1 MSETKPFFDVPTTTQ
16 ETSEGPVD
24 LPILYYD
31 TTYAFAFF
39 WVDAE
44 AAAANLPDAELRT
57 AMNYKGKTLVAL
69 ANYQYRNSTVG
80 DYGEV
85 GLAIPAVP
93 VNSKP
98 GERWLQGLRSVDS
111 TSRDLAF
118 RVLHMPVTTAAANA
132 AGRDIWGLPKF
143 VTPIK
148 VDLRG
153 RMIDISVADPDG
165 GEPIMTLFGRAGLGI
180 PTPQIPVVLYSP
192 HEGQMLR
199 VTVNGR
205 GPSTTYTGGK
215 VRLRVGNT
223 NHPMAE
229 SLRNLGMDGLTPFA
243 IQTTHASQS
252 RLNKGVPIGR

>member
-1 MSETKPFFDVPTTTQ
+1 MPPSVASV
-16 ETSEGPVD
+16 TSICD
-24 LPILYYD
+24 QWSYLIR
-31 TTYAFAFF
+31 
-39 WVDAE
+39 

-57 AMNYKGKTLVAL
+57 AMNHKGKTLVAL

-85 GLAIPAVP
+85 GLAIPTVP
-93 VNSKP
+93 VNAKP
-98 GERWLQGLRSVDS
+98 GERWLQGLQSEESR
-111 TSRDLAF
+111 SRDLGF
-118 RVLHMPVTTAAANA
+118 RVIHLPVTTAAANA

-148 VDLRG
+148 VDHHG
-153 RMIDISVADPDG
+153 RMIDVSVDDPDG
-165 GEPIMTLFGRAGLGI
+165 GEPIMTLFGRVGLGV
-180 PTPQIPVVLYSP
+180 PSPQIPVMLYSP

-205 GPSTTYTGGK
+205 GPSTTYAGGK
-215 VRLRVGNT
+215 VRLKVGSGT
-223 NHPMAE
+223 HPMAE
-229 SLRNLGMDGLTPFA
+229 SLRSLGMDGLTPFA

>member
-39 WVDAE
+39 WVDSELAT
-44 AAAANLPDAELRT
+44 AHLPDAELRT
-57 AMNYKGKTLVAL
+57 AMSYKGKTLAGL
-69 ANYQYRNSTVG
+69 ASYQYRNSTVG
-80 DYGEV
+80 NYGEV

-98 GERWLQGLRSVDS
+98 GERWLHALRSEES

-118 RVLHMPVTTAAANA
+118 RVLHLPVTTAAADA
-132 AGRDIWGLPKF
+132 AGREIWGLPKF

-148 VDLRG
+148 VDHRG
-153 RMIDISVADPDG
+153 RMIDVTVADPDG
-165 GEPIMTLFGRAGLGI
+165 GDPILSLFGRAGFGI
-180 PTPQIPVVLYSP
+180 PTPQVPVVLYSP
-192 HEGQMLR
+192 HEGQLLR

-205 GPSTTYTGGK
+205 GPSTTYAGGK
-215 VRLRVGNT
+215 VRLQVGNT
-223 NHPMAE
+223 SHPMAE
-229 SLRNLGMDGLTPFA
+229 TLRSLGMDGLTPFA
-243 IQTTHASQS
+243 IQTTHTSQS
-252 RLNKGVPIGR
+252 RLNKGVPISR